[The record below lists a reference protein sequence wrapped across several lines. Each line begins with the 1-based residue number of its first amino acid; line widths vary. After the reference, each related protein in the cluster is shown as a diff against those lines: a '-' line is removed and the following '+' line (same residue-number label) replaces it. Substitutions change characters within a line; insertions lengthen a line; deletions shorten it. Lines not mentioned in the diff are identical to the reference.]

1 MKRLI
6 SVFILFFCVGFVL
19 AQKSA
24 SDVVEV
30 CQMEKTKIRTFS
42 MNGKS
47 IKVDVEK
54 TVKDYYQGDVNG
66 RWYGIPVIIEC
77 GAKEYNIAEAQYL
90 LGISYMEGIDRNKNI
105 DEGMKWLKK
114 QLINSFLRQWE
125 SLDLIAQILE
135 KRN

>member
-1 MKRLI
+1 M
-6 SVFILFFCVGFVL
+6 
-19 AQKSA
+19 
-24 SDVVEV
+24 
-30 CQMEKTKIRTFS
+30 
-42 MNGKS
+42 
-47 IKVDVEK
+47 
-54 TVKDYYQGDVNG
+54 KDYYQGDVNG